1 MTATPAVPED
11 VREAALR
18 LGAKWT
24 RDGNAYSSEALIGDF
39 ENEFPDAATPSDR
52 RLKRHYRE
60 IYAPGMLEA
69 TWKEIHDRIEDGA
82 ITLWRSVRID
92 GDPVEALSED
102 GLGIYWAYERDQAHA
117 HDNASK
123 ATAYLIEGKVD
134 VDGID
139 WIETLAAATQPDW
152 CGESEVRLLP
162 DAEVTLVSVHRREGW
177 LRRTSDDEAGEPVD
191 VGRIAGETFRAG
203 RVGGPTP

>member
-1 MTATPAVPED
+1 MEAAIPAD

-24 RDGNAYSSEALIGDF
+24 REGHAYSSDALIGDF
-39 ENEFPDAATPSDR
+39 ENEFPDAGVPSDR
-52 RLKRHYRE
+52 RIKRHYRE

-69 TWKEIHDRIEDGA
+69 TWKEIHDRTSGGA
-82 ITLWRSVRID
+82 ITLWRSVRIE
-92 GDPVEALSED
+92 GDPVEALSD
-102 GLGIYWAYERDQAHA
+102 GGLGIYWAYERDQAHA
-117 HDNASK
+117 HDNASE
-123 ATAYLIEGKVD
+123 ATAYLLEGRVEPSA
-134 VDGID
+134 ID

-177 LRRTSDDEAGEPVD
+177 LRRGSREEEGEAVD
-191 VGRIAGETFRAG
+191 VGDLAGAVFRAG
-203 RVGGPTP
+203 REGAGPAP